1 MSGYWSTNYLAL
13 TPPVLQTFD
22 LSGYAFQSQ
31 DQIRTLRQTWNWY
44 EKIQISNIQV
54 STNIGTGALKI
65 GSGTNDPYYYAFKSM
80 EDKNNFTKGQMLHIA
95 RYPYINFST
104 VVR

>member
-13 TPPVLQTFD
+13 LSPQNVTFD

-31 DQIRTLRQTWNWY
+31 DQIRTLRQAWNFY
-44 EKIQISNIQV
+44 EQVQICNIQV
-54 STNIGTGALKI
+54 STNIGTGALKL
-65 GSGTNDPYYYAFKSM
+65 GPGTNDPVFYSFQSM
-80 EDKNNFTKGQMLHIA
+80 EDKNNFMKGQMLHYA

-104 VVR
+104 SVR